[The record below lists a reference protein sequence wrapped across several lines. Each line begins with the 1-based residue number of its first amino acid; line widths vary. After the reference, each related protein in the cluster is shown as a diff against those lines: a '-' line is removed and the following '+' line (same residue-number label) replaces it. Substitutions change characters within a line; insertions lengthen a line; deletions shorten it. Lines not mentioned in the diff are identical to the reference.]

1 MCLYLEQL
9 SLECCRCALTL
20 GVKWCEIK
28 PRQRFVTRWFLCL
41 AVAMSVRQSTFV
53 WTAAG
58 HVMSQFSQVLLA
70 VEETLA
76 PTLHHLNE
84 GTLQGHVK

>member
-1 MCLYLEQL
+1 MCLYLELL
-9 SLECCRCALTL
+9 SLECCRWTSNFAC
-20 GVKWCEIK
+20 CEIK
-28 PRQRFVTRWFLCL
+28 LKQRFATRWFLCL
-41 AVAMSVRQSTFV
+41 AVAVSVRQSTFV

-70 VEETLA
+70 VGEIFA

-84 GTLQGHVK
+84 VTLKGHVK